1 MTDYSY
7 KFHKPEDIASFK
19 AAADDLIGSKYIL
32 AEKRISELLKTIAE
46 NPGLISLFKTALSGY
61 NYSVEFNKSRV
72 ANKGKIRLVLP
83 KNQARKIAYVFC
95 LLVEFDTKKRSLK
108 QFLDEYYFM
117 PQPNASLALW
127 TKDMIATFKDV
138 TEYLYLNGIETLL
151 DDEDINYSL
160 RRQVG
165 EILEN
170 FNSLIVRSTELG
182 ADTKRDLFVVLS
194 AIENSLTPTKADALN
209 ALIIG
214 LHHMVNE
221 TEIAQQF
228 SPYMI
233 ELKSA
238 LMAADL
244 I

>member
-1 MTDYSY
+1 M
-7 KFHKPEDIASFK
+7 
-19 AAADDLIGSKYIL
+19 
-32 AEKRISELLKTIAE
+32 
-46 NPGLISLFKTALSGY
+46 ISLFKTALSGY

-127 TKDMIATFKDV
+127 TKDMIVTFKDV

-170 FNSLIVRSTELG
+170 FNALIVRSTELG

-194 AIENSLTPTKADALN
+194 AIENSLTPTKADAPQRACN
-209 ALIIG
+209 RTAPYGKRNRNSAAVFALHDRAEKRADGCRPHLTRAYSLIAKNFRTPIICLG
-214 LHHMVNE
+214 VFL
-221 TEIAQQF
+221 F
-228 SPYMI
+228 K
-233 ELKSA
+233 L
-238 LMAADL
+238 
-244 I
+244 

>member
-1 MTDYSY
+1 MTDYSF

-19 AAADDLIGSKYIL
+19 AAADELIGSKYIL
-32 AEKRISELLKTIAE
+32 AEKRISDLLKTIAE
-46 NPGLISLFKTALSGY
+46 NAGLLNLFKTALQGY

-72 ANKGKIRLVLP
+72 ASKGKVRLVLP

-95 LLVEFDTKKRSLK
+95 LLMEFDTKKRSLK
-108 QFLDEYYFM
+108 QFLDEYYCM

-127 TKDMIATFKDV
+127 TKDMITVFKEV

-151 DDEDINYSL
+151 DDEDVNYSL

-170 FNSLIVRSTELG
+170 INALIVRSTEIG
-182 ADTKRDLFVVLS
+182 TDTKRDLFVVLS
-194 AIENSLTPTKADALN
+194 AIENSLTPTKADNLG
-209 ALIIG
+209 ALIVG
-214 LHHMVNE
+214 LRYIIE
-221 TEIAQQF
+221 QTGIAEQF
-228 SPYMI
+228 SAYMI
-233 ELKSA
+233 ELKSS